1 MVDAFGFMRS
11 MHKQIKLNDIQNLG
25 NLKVVGKD
33 CYKKES

>member
-11 MHKQIKLNDIQNLG
+11 MHKQIKLNDIESRQF
-25 NLKVVGKD
+25 KSCGKD